1 VRDPA
6 PDAPSLAEQ
15 ALFFR
20 LVVKFTPENL
30 RLLVF
35 LDNAGAFFS
44 TSED

>member
-15 ALFFR
+15 AWSFR
-20 LVVKFTPENL
+20 LVEQFTPENL